1 VSERSPGLLGECHDL
16 SVVIPVYQG
25 EQHLRAVVDELTP
38 YTEPFTTP
46 DGAVARIGEIVLVD
60 DNGPDDSPSV
70 MRALEAENDRVRVVW
85 LSRNFGQHAA
95 TLAGM
100 SSTGGDWIVTMDEDG
115 QQDPADIG
123 GMLDTALRE
132 QATVVYGQPTNLA
145 PHGAFRN
152 SASRT
157 AKWLIAKVGGTP
169 EVTKYNSFR
178 LVLGEVGRSVAAYAG
193 AGIYLDVALGW
204 VARPAVTSPV
214 TLRDE
219 GDRVSGYR
227 LRSLLS
233 HFWRMVVT
241 SGTRGLRLVSLL
253 GALLAALG
261 VTVAIVLVIAKLAG
275 SDVQAGWTSLI
286 TVMLVTSGAILFSL
300 GVLAEYLGTAVN
312 MAMGRPAY
320 LVVGDPVDGPLGR
333 AQAGARADT
342 VRREGE
348 DRAGSSA

>member
-1 VSERSPGLLGECHDL
+1 M
-16 SVVIPVYQG
+16 VIPVYQG

-38 YTEPFTTP
+38 YTKPFTTP
-46 DGAVARIGEIVLVD
+46 GGATARIGEIVLVD

-70 MRALEAENDRVRVVW
+70 MRALADEHSWVRVVW

-115 QQDPADIG
+115 QQDPGDIG

-132 QATVVYGQPTNLA
+132 QASVVYGAPVNEA
-145 PHGAFRN
+145 PHGALRN
-152 SASRT
+152 GASRT
-157 AKWLIAKVGGTP
+157 AKWLIAKIGGTP
-169 EVTKYNSFR
+169 EVTMYNSFR
-178 LVLGEVGRSVAAYAG
+178 LVLGEVGRSVAAYSG

-204 VARPAVTSPV
+204 VARNAATSPV

-227 LRSLLS
+227 FRSLLS

-241 SGTRGLRLVSLL
+241 SGTRGLRLVSVL

-261 VTVAIVLVIAKLAG
+261 VTVAVVLVIAKLAG

-286 TVMLVTSGAILFSL
+286 TVVLLTSGAILFAL

-320 LVVGDPVDGPLGR
+320 LVVGDPADGPLGR
-333 AQAGARADT
+333 AEVVSQRTDE
-342 VRREGE
+342 REGE
-348 DRAGSSA
+348 VGPTP

>member
-1 VSERSPGLLGECHDL
+1 MPERAEVLDACHDL

-25 EQHLRAVVDELTP
+25 EDHLGPLIDELAP

-46 DGAVARIGEIVLVD
+46 GGATAKIGEVLLVD

-70 MRALEAENDRVRVVW
+70 MRVLAAEHSWVRVVW

-132 QATVVYGQPTNLA
+132 QATVVYGQPINQA
-145 PHGAFRN
+145 PHGALRN
-152 SASRT
+152 SASRA

-227 LRSLLS
+227 FRSLLS
-233 HFWRMVVT
+233 HFWRMTVT
-241 SGTRGLRLVSLL
+241 SGTRALRLVSVL

-286 TVMLVTSGAILFSL
+286 TVMLLTSGAILFAL
-300 GVLAEYLGTAVN
+300 GVLAEYIGAAVN

-320 LVVGDPVDGPLGR
+320 LVVSDPADGPLGR
-333 AQAGARADT
+333 TERAHEPGEA
-342 VRREGE
+342 REGQ
-348 DRAGSSA
+348 SAATP